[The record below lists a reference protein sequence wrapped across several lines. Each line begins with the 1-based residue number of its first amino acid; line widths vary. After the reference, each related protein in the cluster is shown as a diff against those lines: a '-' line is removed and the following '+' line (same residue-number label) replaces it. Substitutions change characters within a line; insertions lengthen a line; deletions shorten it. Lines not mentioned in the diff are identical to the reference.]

1 MNEKI
6 LHIFNQNMCVVVH
19 VPEGIYHVV
28 PFSITQ
34 TCGVKDSSHFVK
46 IRLLE
51 QDYNQVK
58 AMLRKRARSSV

>member
-1 MNEKI
+1 
-6 LHIFNQNMCVVVH
+6 MCVVVH

-28 PFSITQ
+28 SFSITQ

-51 QDYNQVK
+51 QDYNQVE